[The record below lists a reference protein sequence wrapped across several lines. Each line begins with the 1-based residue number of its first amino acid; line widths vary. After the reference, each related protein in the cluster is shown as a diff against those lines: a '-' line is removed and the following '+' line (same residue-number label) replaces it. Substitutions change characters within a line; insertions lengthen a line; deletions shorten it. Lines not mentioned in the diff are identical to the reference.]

1 MPRYSFGGREL
12 LRAAQ
17 RFENDLLD
25 EIADI
30 VYRTARLIESEAKS
44 RAPVNIGNLRV
55 SIGIDKKSDFKYEV
69 ISAANYSVWIE
80 YGTGI
85 YATDGKGRKTKW
97 SYYSEELQRWVT
109 TNGSKAQPFWFPALE
124 IGERYFYSELRRL
137 GL

>member
-1 MPRYSFGGREL
+1 MPRYRFGGQEL
-12 LRAAQ
+12 LRAAR
-17 RFENDLLD
+17 RFEEGLMD
-25 EIADI
+25 EIADV
-30 VYRTARLIESEAKS
+30 VYQTARLIEAEAKS
-44 RAPVNIGNLRV
+44 RAPVNMGNLRA
-55 SIGIDKKSDFKYEV
+55 SIDINKITDHKYEV
-69 ISAANYSVWIE
+69 VSAANYSVWIE